1 MFEFL
6 SVTERKFSVKQT
18 ADILGIDVSTVSRLL
33 ARGKLA
39 HFPIGGR
46 RVIAESH
53 LEEYLKGIEK
63 PAKKRK
69 GVE

>member
-1 MFEFL
+1 MLDFL
-6 SVTERKFSVKQT
+6 TVTERKFSVKQT

-33 ARGKLA
+33 SRGKLA

-53 LEEYLKGIEK
+53 LEEYLKSIEGQ
-63 PAKKRK
+63 PRK
-69 GVE
+69 ERS